1 MIFYPEIYFP
11 KGILRKINIIAK
23 DADKVKTSSLSSQ
36 SRQRH
41 GGDQSEASGKTINSS
56 HDVSFSS

>member
-23 DADKVKTSSLSSQ
+23 DADKVKTSST
-36 SRQRH
+36 
-41 GGDQSEASGKTINSS
+41 GSEISGCAMVQKMPLLKNTPITKMWTK
-56 HDVSFSS
+56 